1 MVEDLRGSE
10 KGTAQLDIKRWI
22 AALALSVAFSAQAMD
37 VSSPKGAFA
46 LKDKPKGG
54 QPGFCAEELAAALK
68 GTLGRDEVSHYPVLN
83 LNGRRILLSTT
94 SALAS
99 VDGKIVRLQQAPSVS
114 EGCLWLPA
122 EFLSAVL
129 PQVLGGP
136 VSVKG
141 LEAKAAPAETKP
153 ESNPETKPEPRAV
166 ALDKGDSVAVESV
179 VASDSV
185 RITFLGRAALLGEV
199 AQGNKDVTVT
209 FPEATLAGS
218 PGGLGKG
225 IVDDLLFEKG
235 GHRAKIQL
243 GPGFKRF
250 ESVKL
255 RNPDRLVLLFKGE
268 GQRVASPAPEAPPAV
283 EPEAA
288 VPPMTGEPPKKSAA
302 FDTVVLDPGH
312 GGPDTGATTAGG
324 LQEKNLTLALAQKT
338 AALLEKEGIKAI
350 LTRSTDAQVP
360 LMQRTALA
368 NFNRANLFL
377 SIHLN
382 SSPASS
388 ARGTETY
395 YLSRNATDQWSIA
408 ASRQGKHRR
417 RDQWGHGR
425 RRAQPRA
432 VGAGPDVLHRRE
444 RVSGRGHPG
453 GVQRASRNGRPG
465 SQAGALRGPRR
476 RPDARRPGGGGL
488 PLQPGRGQA
497 PRGSRFP
504 GPGRSRPGQ
513 IHPRFQGPE

>member
-1 MVEDLRGSE
+1 M
-10 KGTAQLDIKRWI
+10 DIKRWTV
-22 AALALSVAFSAQAMD
+22 ALALSVAFAAQAMD
-37 VSSPKGAFA
+37 VSGPKGAFV
-46 LKDKPKGG
+46 LKDKPRGG
-54 QPGFCAEELAAALK
+54 QPGFCAEDLAAALK
-68 GTLGRDEVSHYPVLN
+68 GTLGRDEVSHYPVLS

-99 VDGKIVRLQQAPSVS
+99 VDGKIVRLQQAPSAAD
-114 EGCLWLPA
+114 GCLWLPA
-122 EFLSAVL
+122 EFLTAVL

-153 ESNPETKPEPRAV
+153 ESKPETKAETKAAAP
-166 ALDKGDSVAVESV
+166 DKGDSVAVESV
-179 VASDSV
+179 VTSDSV
-185 RITFLGRAALLGEV
+185 RLTFLGRAALLGEV

-209 FPEATLAGS
+209 FPEATLAGN

-225 IVDDLLFEKG
+225 IVDDILFEKG

-255 RNPDRLVLLFKGE
+255 RNPDRLVLLFIGE
-268 GQRVASPAPEAPPAV
+268 GQRVVSPAPEPPPAP
-283 EPEAA
+283 EPTAA
-288 VPPMTGEPPKKSAA
+288 VLPMTGEPPKKSSA

-312 GGPDTGATTAGG
+312 GGPDTGATTVGG

-338 AALLEKEGIKAI
+338 AALLEKEGINAI
-350 LTRSTDAQVP
+350 LTRNTDAQVP

-395 YLSRNATDQWSIA
+395 YLSRNATDQWSSQLA
-408 ASRQGKHRR
+408 AKENTADEAS
-417 RDQWGHGR
+417 
-425 RRAQPRA
+425 
-432 VGAGPDVLHRRE
+432 GATGD
-444 RVSGRGHPG
+444 
-453 GVQRASRNGRPG
+453 
-465 SQAGALRGPRR
+465 
-476 RPDARRPGGGGL
+476 GGL
-488 PLQPGRGQA
+488 NLVLWELAQTSYIVESAALAEAIQQEFNALLGTADRGVRQAPFVVLEGAQMPAVLVEVAFLSNPDEGKRLADPAFQDQVAAALVKSILAFKARNEKPQTPPLQP
-497 PRGSRFP
+497 
-504 GPGRSRPGQ
+504 
-513 IHPRFQGPE
+513 